1 MDSST
6 TRPVERAVAIWGVAE
21 RDDGLYCPV
30 QYVKYVPKLHVHVCG
45 CPRRLE
51 AAGNIDITKKI
62 EYLIPTTCLSDVRV
76 FEAKS

>member
-1 MDSST
+1 LSKSEQIDSAKFGDSAT
-6 TRPVERAVAIWGVAE
+6 FSSVAKAQA
-21 RDDGLYCPV
+21 R
-30 QYVKYVPKLHVHVCG
+30 H
-45 CPRRLE
+45 LE

>member
-1 MDSST
+1 MGYCI
-6 TRPVERAVAIWGVAE
+6 IWGVT
-21 RDDGLYCPV
+21 
-30 QYVKYVPKLHVHVCG
+30 
-45 CPRRLE
+45 RRAQE

>member
-1 MDSST
+1 MWFFL
-6 TRPVERAVAIWGVAE
+6 IGYGGVARSIVDSTVGE
-21 RDDGLYCPV
+21 V
-30 QYVKYVPKLHVHVCG
+30 SHKIQ
-45 CPRRLE
+45 E